1 MKIGVALS
9 GIRTLFLDSAPII
22 YYVENV
28 APYRRVMDDIVAR
41 VTSGSHAFVTSSI
54 TLAECLIHPLRR
66 GDAALAAS
74 FRHAITGGVNTRYVG
89 VDLVVEQA
97 AALRARFNLSLTDAL
112 QVAAAI
118 AANSDAFLTNDRGI
132 VRVQGVRVLV
142 LDELEPD

>member
-1 MKIGVALS
+1 VKIGVALS

-66 GDAALAAS
+66 GDTAL
-74 FRHAITGGVNTRYVG
+74 GG
-89 VDLVVEQA
+89 
-97 AALRARFNLSLTDAL
+97 ALRVEAL
-112 QVAAAI
+112 EDRLPGGAAGHAAQV
-118 AANSDAFLTNDRGI
+118 SGFRGA
-132 VRVQGVRVLV
+132 L
-142 LDELEPD
+142 LE